1 MKKES
6 KIYLYKD
13 RDDYVKKLTSDDVIN
28 IIGTK
33 GSGKTYTSLKYTKDD
48 NYIVINTDR
57 LLSLPMDSI
66 EDDYTKEIRDILI
79 KKYGSIKEG
88 EEFYKQYLD
97 IIDYINKMK
106 KKPIIEGNLLY
117 DIKPITH
124 LLGTVIV
131 KRTGIHKCY
140 IRSIKRDYPNKYF
153 LNEEIKKHGKV
164 LGRIHRFKNISK
176 RRKNIYKLYH
186 DIESIIEELDNYKV

>member
-117 DIKPITH
+117 DIKPITN

-186 DIESIIEELDNYKV
+186 DIESIIEELDNCKV

>member
-97 IIDYINKMK
+97 IIDYVNKMK
-106 KKPIIEGNLLY
+106 KEPIIEGNLLY
-117 DIKPITH
+117 DIKPITK

>member
-13 RDDYVKKLTSDDVIN
+13 RDDYVKTLTNDEVIN

-33 GSGKTYTSLKYTKDD
+33 GSGKTFSASIYTKDD
-48 NYIVINTDR
+48 SYIVINTDR
-57 LLSLPMDSI
+57 LLSLPTDNENSKYI
-66 EDDYTKEIRDILI
+66 EDIKDILV
-79 KKYGSIKEG
+79 KKYGKIYEG
-88 EEFYKQYLD
+88 EEFYKQYID
-97 IIDYINKMK
+97 IINYVKDKK

-117 DIKPITH
+117 DIKPITK

-140 IRSIKRDYPNKYF
+140 IRTIKRDYPNKYF

-164 LGRIHRFKNISK
+164 LGRVHRFKNITK
-176 RRKNIYKLYH
+176 RRKNVYKLYH
-186 DIESIIEELDNYKV
+186 DIESIIEELDNYSV

>member
-66 EDDYTKEIRDILI
+66 EDDYTKKIRDILI

-117 DIKPITH
+117 DIKPITK